1 MSPPASLARALA
13 AAGLVSALAAGPAAA
28 ESIPMPE
35 SPGRGI
41 APGAF
46 PAAPPYAAAAI
57 PPEILARRD
66 RLTLLDVLDV
76 ALRNDPTTQIA
87 WRDARSRADTIGVA
101 HAEWWPSLDLLLSG
115 TRAQTV
121 VQGGRFNAIQTTYG
135 PGAAVTW
142 LVADFGERN
151 GDIASARA
159 DALSAVWTHGA
170 AVQQTVLRTI
180 EAYVAYLDA
189 KAQLSAARITEDE
202 ATTNLD
208 AAQPR
213 RDAGLA
219 TIADVLQAKTQLS
232 QATLAAQTIEGSIG
246 STRGALATAMGLPAN
261 VTFDAGELPAE
272 LPAMEFGQVDDAIGK
287 ALGAR
292 PDLASARESWLK
304 AEADLRATRGSWLPK
319 LGLTG
324 AYNRNYYEPQTY
336 ASSSNTWSI
345 GLTLRIPVF
354 NGLQNKYE
362 IARAREDREKA
373 AAQARQVEQTVI
385 NDVWTSWYDVK
396 TATQRVTTSKDLL
409 GSATESEKVA
419 LGRYREGVGS
429 LLDLL
434 TAQSALATARA
445 LEIASRADWLVAAA
459 RFLYSTGAL
468 TGPEALP
475 RTAGDE
481 VSR

>member
-1 MSPPASLARALA
+1 
-13 AAGLVSALAAGPAAA
+13 
-28 ESIPMPE
+28 
-35 SPGRGI
+35 
-41 APGAF
+41 
-46 PAAPPYAAAAI
+46 
-57 PPEILARRD
+57 
-66 RLTLLDVLDV
+66 
-76 ALRNDPTTQIA
+76 
-87 WRDARSRADTIGVA
+87 
-101 HAEWWPSLDLLLSG
+101 
-115 TRAQTV
+115 
-121 VQGGRFNAIQTTYG
+121 
-135 PGAAVTW
+135 
-142 LVADFGERN
+142 
-151 GDIASARA
+151 
-159 DALSAVWTHGA
+159 
-170 AVQQTVLRTI
+170 
-180 EAYVAYLDA
+180 
-189 KAQLSAARITEDE
+189 
-202 ATTNLD
+202 
-208 AAQPR
+208 
-213 RDAGLA
+213 
-219 TIADVLQAKTQLS
+219 
-232 QATLAAQTIEGSIG
+232 
-246 STRGALATAMGLPAN
+246 
-261 VTFDAGELPAE
+261 
-272 LPAMEFGQVDDAIGK
+272 MEFGQVDDAIGK